1 MGSGSSVD
9 TKSGCKTS
17 GRADRYVKGSRMQ
30 RPLHGSKAWR
40 RKSKK
45 LVTTPGLDTMGLT
58 RVKEREDPIQRLTR
72 RALMAEKERNEAIMG
87 SMRSWIVGQQVGDV
101 WKAKYIKERK
111 KVARLWRSYCA
122 IKYPTMV
129 TATKRPPQLLWDAG
143 FTIFACA
150 RVLRR
155 WATNS
160 SETRRR

>member
-1 MGSGSSVD
+1 
-9 TKSGCKTS
+9 
-17 GRADRYVKGSRMQ
+17 MQ

-45 LVTTPGLDTMGLT
+45 LVMTPGLDTMGLT

-72 RALMAEKERNEAIMG
+72 RAVMAEKERNEAIIG

-129 TATKRPPQLLWDAG
+129 TATKRPPQL
-143 FTIFACA
+143 
-150 RVLRR
+150 R
-155 WATNS
+155 
-160 SETRRR
+160 

>member
-1 MGSGSSVD
+1 
-9 TKSGCKTS
+9 
-17 GRADRYVKGSRMQ
+17 MQ
-30 RPLHGSKAWR
+30 RPIRGFKAWR

-58 RVKEREDPIQRLTR
+58 RVKEREDPIQMLTR

-87 SMRSWIVGQQVGDV
+87 SMRSWMVGQQVGDV
-101 WKAKYIKERK
+101 WKAKYIKERR

-160 SETRRR
+160 SESRRC

>member
-9 TKSGCKTS
+9 TNSSCKTS
-17 GRADRYVKGSRMQ
+17 RRAERYTKGSKMQ
-30 RPLHGSKAWR
+30 RSFHGSKAWR
-40 RKSKK
+40 RKSKR
-45 LVTTPGLDTMGLT
+45 LVTTPSLDTMGLT
-58 RVKEREDPIQRLTR
+58 HMKERVDPIQRLTR
-72 RALMAEKERNEAIMG
+72 QVLVAERERDEAIMG
-87 SMRSWIVGQQVGDV
+87 SVRSWIAGQQVGNM

-129 TATKRPPQLLWDAG
+129 TATKRPPQLLWGAG

-150 RVLRR
+150 RLLRR

-160 SETRRR
+160 GESR

>member
-1 MGSGSSVD
+1 MASEV
-9 TKSGCKTS
+9 
-17 GRADRYVKGSRMQ
+17 
-30 RPLHGSKAWR
+30 
-40 RKSKK
+40 KK

-122 IKYPTMV
+122 IKYPTMF
-129 TATKRPPQLLWDAG
+129 TAVKRPPQLLWDAG
-143 FTIFACA
+143 FTIFVCA
-150 RVLRR
+150 RVLRK
-155 WATNS
+155 WVTNS
-160 SETRRR
+160 GESRRC